1 MNKKKESKPKT
12 NGKAVAG
19 TFKNVGEI
27 ANESD
32 LKAFLL
38 SIRDKMA
45 EELAAPI
52 FAVSALNHI
61 LTSTEFNIYLND
73 ENKEIAR
80 DIWLRVRQSGF
91 QVRNPPML
99 FGNVEDPLD
108 PALRNNS

>member
-1 MNKKKESKPKT
+1 MNKKKESKPKA
-12 NGKAVAG
+12 NGKAA
-19 TFKNVGEI
+19 TAPYKNVGEI
-27 ANESD
+27 ASESD
-32 LKAFLL
+32 LKAFLQ

-52 FAVSALNHI
+52 FAVSALNNI
-61 LTSTEFNIYLND
+61 LTSPELNVYLND

-99 FGNVEDPLD
+99 FGNAEDPLD
-108 PALRNNS
+108 PMLRSNS